1 MPVNYGKSDHAAVT
15 GSSFLFIDS
24 QSDQSISSAASKQK
38 RAFLQR
44 EFRRKQKE
52 ASIQR
57 LKSSIQPFRAQLPLR
72 YEAATTTPGLDDG
85 VEQTSGLAAV
95 AAADGDYANHTSS
108 KPKQIVRI
116 QSPMSL
122 VSQAFVDPFSSS
134 AVEMTSSMNSYFDHF
149 RIHTIKHCY
158 PLDATRMSMWYWQKA
173 IAQPAL
179 LQALLC
185 STAGHQLILNTVE
198 GVPTLTFQNSTKEF
212 LRLRGD
218 ALKTLNGVLR
228 DSMRAV
234 AESTILV
241 IASLVAIEAIS
252 ATVEA
257 AEAHNKGL
265 KSLVD
270 VFGGIEALDHM
281 TLSKV
286 YQSDVLRAIL
296 TNTRPAFP
304 MSPKWRSEIL
314 QETKVFQSVDFLLPF
329 YNTTNTNDP
338 DNPLTEIMKILS
350 PLGTSFF
357 KAPWYMSLDPSMKSF
372 LHVMKRLIQ
381 YYEIAQLTPSI
392 VMPTDNDLFL
402 LLEYQLV
409 NVTYP
414 VSHNGFNEPL
424 RLALLIYLNMRI
436 WHLHS
441 FPYMAYLTGYLRTA
455 LEGVLARL
463 RGDDP
468 RLLFWILFI
477 GDMASLGHEGHSW
490 FVEKLA
496 EIAYEHLGIRGWSEA
511 REVLVGY
518 FYMDQ
523 PGDSGGEDLW
533 GEVLLGGR
541 AITLV

>member
-95 AAADGDYANHTSS
+95 AAADGDYTNHTSS

-134 AVEMTSSMNSYFDHF
+134 VVEMTSSMNSYFDHCASPSSPF
-149 RIHTIKHCY
+149 SLYFLTNIVRIHTIKHCY

-241 IASLVAIEAIS
+241 IASLVAIEVCRERI
-252 ATVEA
+252 
-257 AEAHNKGL
+257 
-265 KSLVD
+265 LV
-270 VFGGIEALDHM
+270 V
-281 TLSKV
+281 
-286 YQSDVLRAIL
+286 
-296 TNTRPAFP
+296 
-304 MSPKWRSEIL
+304 
-314 QETKVFQSVDFLLPF
+314 
-329 YNTTNTNDP
+329 
-338 DNPLTEIMKILS
+338 LS
-350 PLGTSFF
+350 P
-357 KAPWYMSLDPSMKSF
+357 
-372 LHVMKRLIQ
+372 
-381 YYEIAQLTPSI
+381 
-392 VMPTDNDLFL
+392 
-402 LLEYQLV
+402 
-409 NVTYP
+409 
-414 VSHNGFNEPL
+414 
-424 RLALLIYLNMRI
+424 
-436 WHLHS
+436 
-441 FPYMAYLTGYLRTA
+441 
-455 LEGVLARL
+455 
-463 RGDDP
+463 
-468 RLLFWILFI
+468 
-477 GDMASLGHEGHSW
+477 
-490 FVEKLA
+490 
-496 EIAYEHLGIRGWSEA
+496 
-511 REVLVGY
+511 
-518 FYMDQ
+518 
-523 PGDSGGEDLW
+523 
-533 GEVLLGGR
+533 
-541 AITLV
+541 